1 MTVTEQR
8 KLQRYPLE
16 HRLHDSTVML
26 RIADTNYAIRHIR
39 DISDSGISFYLDE
52 DLTVSSKVTIE
63 YADPKV
69 SIDVYGRVAWC
80 AKRTD
85 GEGYAMGV
93 ELLSP
98 LMLYAM
104 LRKH

>member
-104 LRKH
+104 LRMH

>member
-1 MTVTEQR
+1 MTVIEQR

-16 HRLHDSTVML
+16 QQPHNTVVML
-26 RIADTNYAIRHIR
+26 RSANLHHPIRHIR

-52 DLTVSSKVTIE
+52 SLDVSAKVTIE
-63 YADPKV
+63 YADSKLK
-69 SIDVYGRVAWC
+69 IDVYGRVAWC
-80 AKRTD
+80 ARRTD
-85 GEGYAMGV
+85 GDGYVMGV

>member
-1 MTVTEQR
+1 VTNQR

-16 HRLHDSTVML
+16 HRQHDSVVML
-26 RIADTNYAIRHIR
+26 RLADTHHPIRHIR

-52 DLTVSSKVTIE
+52 EVAASAQVTIE
-63 YADPKV
+63 YSDPKV
-69 SIDVYGRVAWC
+69 KIDVYGRVVWC
-80 AKRTD
+80 AKRPDDD
-85 GEGYAMGV
+85 GYVMGV

-104 LRKH
+104 LRRH

>member
-26 RIADTNYAIRHIR
+26 RIGHTHYAIRHIR